1 MDERSD
7 RPAEEPRADA
17 VVPEE
22 SPRASSAET
31 GGPAEAGA
39 SPEELRQLAAR
50 YKEEAERNWQ
60 QFLHAAADLEN
71 YKKQAARQREDAV
84 QRVRAALLGVVLTV
98 VDNLERALDHAGG
111 GPEAVVEGIRM
122 THRQVL
128 DLLANMGVRPL
139 DAAGKAFDPR
149 YHEAVDVASHTDA
162 GVEPGTVVG
171 ELQRGYLLNGEVLR
185 PARVRVAK

>member
-7 RPAEEPRADA
+7 RPAEEPRPDA
-17 VVPEE
+17 VAPEE
-22 SPRASSAET
+22 S
-31 GGPAEAGA
+31 AG
-39 SPEELRQLAAR
+39 SVEEMQQLAAR
-50 YKEEAERNWQ
+50 YKEEADRNWQ

-71 YKKQAARQREDAV
+71 YKKQAARQRDEAV
-84 QRVRAALLGVVLTV
+84 QRARTSLLTV
-98 VDNLERALDHAGG
+98 ILTVMDNLERALSHAGG
-111 GPEAVVEGIRM
+111 EPEAVVEGIRM

-128 DLLANMGVRPL
+128 DVLANLGVRPL

-162 GVEPGTVVG
+162 GVTPGTVVG

>member
-1 MDERSD
+1 MKDERSD
-7 RPAEEPRADA
+7 RPAEEPRPDA
-17 VVPEE
+17 VAPEQPAPE
-22 SPRASSAET
+22 PTDDVAALRA
-31 GGPAEAGA
+31 
-39 SPEELRQLAAR
+39 QVAR
-50 YKEEAERNWQ
+50 YKAEAERNWQ

-71 YKKQAARQREDAV
+71 YKKQAARQREEAV
-84 QRVRAALLGVVLTV
+84 QRTRTSLLTVILTV
-98 VDNLERALDHAGG
+98 VDNLDRALAHAGG

-128 DLLANMGVRPL
+128 DVLAGLGVRPL

-162 GVEPGTVVG
+162 GVTPGTVVD
-171 ELQRGYLLNGEVLR
+171 EVQRGYLLNGEVLR